1 MVIVLVLERVSA
13 SLRGEL
19 TRWFV
24 EPKTGV
30 FVGRVSGQVRDLMW
44 ELVCDRLG
52 SGGGIMI
59 HPTNNEQGFEIR
71 THGETRSE
79 LMDFE
84 GLMLFRKPLN
94 AREEALVAK
103 EVRAFEWERN
113 EEVSETL

>member
-1 MVIVLVLERVSA
+1 MIVLVLEKVPA

-44 ELVCDRLG
+44 ELVCDRLRG
-52 SGGGIMI
+52 GGGIMI

-71 THGETRSE
+71 THGETRNE
-79 LMDFE
+79 LRDFE
-84 GLMLFRKPLN
+84 GLMLFRKALN
-94 AREEALVAK
+94 PREQEIVAREE
-103 EVRAFEWERN
+103 RSFHWN
-113 EEVSETL
+113 SEETAPEAP

>member
-1 MVIVLVLERVSA
+1 MIVLVLERVPA

-30 FVGRVSGQVRDLMW
+30 FVGRVSGQVRDLLW
-44 ELVCDRLG
+44 ELVCDRLR
-52 SGGGIMI
+52 GGGGMMI

-79 LMDFE
+79 LHDFE
-84 GLMLFRKPLN
+84 GLMLFRKALN
-94 AREEALVAK
+94 PREAALVAK
-103 EVRAFEWERN
+103 EERSWAFGADEGLI
-113 EEVSETL
+113 TDA